1 MRNAASYALE
11 RIGEEDFATQNIL
24 ESFQV
29 SIHDYDRALNG
40 ELVRFKA
47 MQRRTEDEAQL

>member
-11 RIGEEDFATQNIL
+11 RIGEEDFATQKIL

-40 ELVRFKA
+40 ELARFKA
-47 MQRRTEDEAQL
+47 MQRRTEDVE